1 MLDANTLVIF
11 FSAAILLALSPG
23 PDNLFVLAQAVQNGS
38 RAGLAVTCGLCT
50 GLFAHTAA
58 VTFGVAA
65 LIQTSATAFTLLKS
79 IGAAYLFYLAW
90 QSFRAGATHAS
101 TQVNDTPS
109 MGRLYR
115 RGIIM
120 NISNPKVSI
129 FFLAF
134 LPQFADPARG
144 PVSLQLL
151 ALGGLFLL
159 ATIVVFGGISL
170 AAGRLG
176 NRARQSPK
184 VQQIINRLA
193 GTLFAGLAIKLVLTR
208 Q

>member
-1 MLDANTLVIF
+1 MLDANTIVIF
-11 FSAAILLALSPG
+11 LSAAILLALAPG

-38 RAGLAVTCGLCT
+38 RAGFAVTCGLCT
-50 GLFAHTAA
+50 GLFGHTAA
-58 VTFGVAA
+58 VTCGVAA
-65 LIQTSATAFTLLKS
+65 LIQTSAMAFTLLKG

-90 QSFRAGATHAS
+90 QAFRAGATHAS
-101 TQVNDTPS
+101 TRVNATPS

-120 NISNPKVSI
+120 NISNPKVSF

-144 PVSLQLL
+144 SVSLQLL
-151 ALGGLFLL
+151 LLGGLFLL

-170 AAGRLG
+170 TAGHLG
-176 NRARQSPK
+176 NRARQSAR
-184 VQQIINRLA
+184 VQQIIDCLT
-193 GTLFAGLAIKLVLTR
+193 GTLFAGLAIKLALTR